1 MARVTLQTIADRLG
15 VSRMTV
21 SNAFS
26 RPDQLSA
33 ALRDRILAVA
43 DQLGYSGPD
52 PAGRTLSRGRSD
64 TIGVLFTDTLS
75 YAFSDEVA
83 TTFLSGVAGVLEDEG
98 VEHGEP
104 SLLDVLEDEGVG
116 LTVLSTPR
124 GDEMAGAVQR
134 AVIDGLI
141 VYSVDAD
148 SPGLKAARQRDLALA
163 FVDQSPEA
171 AVPSVNVDDRSG
183 ARAAAEHVIGL
194 GHRRLGFVLNSAG
207 LDTALVDLDI
217 VPPHHVVAERLTGW
231 REAAQAAALP
241 RPLAAHVP
249 VNGRAE
255 GAAGAALILDAEPRI
270 TALLCLSDAMALGA
284 LDTLR
289 LRGLRVPDDVS
300 VVGFDDSRAAA
311 LADPPLTTVRQP
323 VAEKG
328 GTAAQLL
335 LDALTRRD
343 ARAAAPASS
352 IVLPTELVVR
362 ASTGPPP
369 PSRRSP

>member
-33 ALRDRILAVA
+33 ALRHRILAVA
-43 DQLGYSGPD
+43 GQLGYSGPD

-83 TTFLSGVAGVLEDEG
+83 TTFLSGVAG
-98 VEHGEP
+98 
-104 SLLDVLEDEGVG
+104 VLEDEGVG

-289 LRGLRVPDDVS
+289 VRGLRVPDDVS

-328 GTAAQLL
+328 GAAAQLL

-343 ARAAAPASS
+343 ARATAPASS